1 MSYARRAATK
11 RTPAMQAALDKR
23 AAMMLRVH
31 EARVSGDMTDATIE
45 AVNANDKLVQNMDKL
60 VTESSN
66 PPDNDTLYSQL
77 TLFNFVESYLKDSWQ
92 SVSAQKMPEYGSIF
106 KNPLC
111 SYKAPE
117 ILDYYRPQLSSFAM
131 QKIIANAR
139 ATLSLRYDQKSQ
151 DHTIPELNELDNMY
165 ANFLKKYY
173 DEDDDETPHPLSIS
187 TFPTQYFLPIKSGR

>member
-23 AAMMLRVH
+23 AAMMLRAH
-31 EARVSGDMTDATIE
+31 EARVSGEMTDATIE
-45 AVNANDKLVQNMDKL
+45 AVKANDKLVQNMEKL
-60 VTESSN
+60 VTESGN

-77 TLFNFVESYLKDSWQ
+77 TSFNIFESYMKDSCQ
-92 SVSAQKMPEYGSIF
+92 SVLAQKMPEYGSIF
-106 KNPLC
+106 KNALC
-111 SYKAPE
+111 LYKAPE

-151 DHTIPELNELDNMY
+151 DHMIPEQDELDDMHLIG
-165 ANFLKKYY
+165 FKKLY